1 MNKTCI
7 MNLEKIRVN
16 LRKTEKQSEKSEI
29 FGKNIREIIQKN
41 IRKEYSGKILGKNIW
56 EKI

>member
-1 MNKTCI
+1 